1 MSASSSGAPRCW
13 FIGPVN
19 VCAGLVARLPQP
31 LLLLLGGALGWVLW
45 PLLGKRRRYARVNIG
60 LCFPELT
67 AGGRRRMLRRN
78 MRNTAIGL
86 LEMVRALYAP
96 DKVLAGLYEVE
107 GLQHLQAA
115 LASGRGVMLYGGHFP
130 FYELALRLLGHA
142 CGRRM
147 GLMARRNNNACVE
160 MRLNGARR
168 RVFAHVIDK
177 KGVHELLD
185 VLGGGGIVLYLADQ
199 NFTYQNAFVPFF
211 GVPASTLTAT
221 PSLAQRAD
229 AVVLPFWYRR
239 GEDGRYRLRIE
250 PTWPGWPSGDLAA
263 DAACCMA
270 GLEAAVREQ
279 PDQYLWIHRRF
290 KTRPPGEADVY
301 R

>member
-1 MSASSSGAPRCW
+1 MNASSLQPRCW
-13 FIGPVN
+13 FIGPLAA
-19 VCAGLVARLPQP
+19 CAGLVARLPQP
-31 LLLLLGGALGWVLW
+31 VLLAAGTILGGLLW
-45 PLLGKRRRYARVNIG
+45 PLLGKRRRYARINID
-60 LCFPELT
+60 LCFPELD
-67 AGGRRRMLRRN
+67 AAARRRMLRRN

-96 DKVLAGLYEVE
+96 DKALAGLYEVE
-107 GLQHLQAA
+107 GLHHLQAA
-115 LASGRGVMLYGGHFP
+115 VASGRGVMLYGGHFP

-142 CGRRM
+142 FGQRM
-147 GLMARRNNNACVE
+147 SLMARRNNNACIE
-160 MRLNGARR
+160 ALMNGARR
-168 RVFAHVIDK
+168 QVFAHVIDK

-185 VLGGGGIVLYLADQ
+185 VLGGGGVVLYLADQ

-229 AVVLPFWYRR
+229 AVVLPFWFHRD
-239 GEDGRYRLRIE
+239 EEGRYRLRIE
-250 PTWPGWPSGDLAA
+250 ATWPGWPSGDLTA
-263 DAACCMA
+263 DAARCMA
-270 GLEAAVREQ
+270 GLEAAVREK

-290 KTRPPGEADVY
+290 KTRPAGEAGVY